1 MTKYQRYSNL
11 SKASLTVIFN
21 SLLQDE
27 DSDPED
33 EGEEEEAPGDDG
45 GDGDDDD
52 DEDEEELEDPLE
64 KVRDACGEH
73 AECTKLKNDL
83 ELCNQRVSS
92 RSNTEETCVQEL
104 FDFLECQDKCVS
116 RLYCNLLSFF

>member
-1 MTKYQRYSNL
+1 MGLDEEK
-11 SKASLTVIFN
+11 TVLGDEIV
-21 SLLQDE
+21 SEEDE

-33 EGEEEEAPGDDG
+33 EGEEAPGDDG
-45 GDGDDDD
+45 DDGD

-73 AECTKLKNDL
+73 AECTKLKNEL

-104 FDFLECQDKCVS
+104 FDFLECQDKCVGH
-116 RLYCNLLSFF
+116 RLFSKLK

>member
-1 MTKYQRYSNL
+1 MGLDEEK
-11 SKASLTVIFN
+11 TVLGEEIV
-21 SLLQDE
+21 SEQDE

-45 GDGDDDD
+45 GDDDD

-64 KVRDACGEH
+64 KVRDACGER
-73 AECTKLKNDL
+73 AECTKLKTELD
-83 ELCNQRVSS
+83 LCNQRVSS

-104 FDFLECQDKCVS
+104 FDFLECQDKCIGH
-116 RLYCNLLSFF
+116 RLFSKLK

>member
-1 MTKYQRYSNL
+1 M
-11 SKASLTVIFN
+11 
-21 SLLQDE
+21 
-27 DSDPED
+27 
-33 EGEEEEAPGDDG
+33 
-45 GDGDDDD
+45 
-52 DEDEEELEDPLE
+52 E

-73 AECTKLKNDL
+73 AECTKLKNEL

-116 RLYCNLLSFF
+116 RFCCNLLKSATLLKVSDILAEKTSLKSCFVKIWCNFSQLPVFVLNS